1 MNIGF
6 AALQDSILL
15 IFDKKT
21 QMNVYLG
28 SDCTKIKED
37 LFIEIDQEIY
47 ITYQKKNINCGKCN
61 VHSHPHSTC

>member
-47 ITYQKKNINCGKCN
+47 ITYQKKI
-61 VHSHPHSTC
+61 